1 MPRFAQQV
9 ALVTGGGTGIGAAT
23 SLMFAEEGA
32 AVAVNYSRS
41 RSEAEAVVASIEATG
56 GRAMVVKADVSDDDQ
71 VCAMVDEVV
80 ATLGCLDI
88 LVNNAGTTERVPY
101 TDLDG
106 MTDLAWDRIM
116 AVNAKGT
123 FLCSRAGIKAMKH
136 QGSGQIINTTSISA
150 YTGQGS
156 CIAYSASK
164 AAIINITRALAVSHA
179 PDIRVNAVA
188 PGVVETR
195 WIEGM
200 EEFTEPHREATPMK
214 RLATP
219 EDVALAVFGLAVNE
233 FITGKT
239 LVVDGGRSLVC

>member
-1 MPRFAQQV
+1 
-9 ALVTGGGTGIGAAT
+9 
-23 SLMFAEEGA
+23 MFASEGA
-32 AVAVNYSRS
+32 DVVVNYSRS
-41 RSEAEAVVASIEATG
+41 AGDAESAVAEIEAAG
-56 GRAMVVKADVSDDDQ
+56 NRAIAVKADVSDDRQ
-71 VCAMVDEVV
+71 ARALIAS
-80 ATLGCLDI
+80 ATEAFGRLDI

-101 TDLDG
+101 GDLEG
-106 MTDLAWDRIM
+106 MTDELWDRIM

-123 FLCSRAGIKAMKH
+123 FLCSRAAIVEMRKNG
-136 QGSGQIINTTSISA
+136 GGQIINTTSISG

-164 AAIINITRALAVSHA
+164 AAVINITRALAISQA
-179 PDIRVNAVA
+179 PDIRVNAVS

-200 EEFTEPHREATPMK
+200 EEFTEPHRQATPLK

-219 EDVALAVFGLAVNE
+219 EDVAIAIFGLAINE

-239 LVVDGGRSLVC
+239 LVVDGGRTLVN

>member
-1 MPRFAQQV
+1 MTKFAQQV
-9 ALVTGGGTGIGAAT
+9 ALVTGGGTGIGEAT
-23 SLMFAEEGA
+23 CLMFAEEGA

-41 RSEAEAVVASIEATG
+41 KTEAEAVVAKIESSG
-56 GRAMVVKADVSDDDQ
+56 GRAVAVQADVSDNGQ
-71 VCAMVDEVV
+71 VCAMVDEVM
-80 ATLGCLDI
+80 ATFGRLDI
-88 LVNNAGTTERVPY
+88 VVNNGGTTERVQY

-106 MTDLAWDRIM
+106 MTEQAWDRIM

-123 FLCSRAGIKAMKH
+123 FLCSRAAIKVMKE

-164 AAIINITRALAVSHA
+164 AAIINITRALAISQA
-179 PDIRVNAVA
+179 PQIRVNAVA

-219 EDVALAVFGLAVNE
+219 EDVALAIFGLAVNE

>member
-1 MPRFAQQV
+1 MTKFAQQV
-9 ALVTGGGTGIGAAT
+9 ALVTGGGTGIGEAT

-41 RSEAEAVVASIEATG
+41 KDEAEAVVSKIESSG
-56 GRAMVVKADVSDDDQ
+56 GRAVAVQADVSDDGQ

-80 ATLGCLDI
+80 ATFGRLDI
-88 LVNNAGTTERVPY
+88 LVNNGGTTERVQY

-106 MTDLAWDRIM
+106 MTEQAWDRIM

-123 FLCSRAGIKAMKH
+123 FLCSRAAIKVMKE

-164 AAIINITRALAVSHA
+164 AAIINITRALAISQA
-179 PDIRVNAVA
+179 PQIRVNAVA

-200 EEFTEPHREATPMK
+200 EEVTEPHREATPMK

-219 EDVALAVFGLAVNE
+219 EDVALAIFGLAVNE

>member
-41 RSEAEAVVASIEATG
+41 RSEAEAVVASIEAAG

-80 ATLGCLDI
+80 ATLGRLDI

-123 FLCSRAGIKAMKH
+123 FLCSRAAIKAMKH

-188 PGVVETR
+188 PGVVKTR

>member
-1 MPRFAQQV
+1 MTRFAQQV
-9 ALVTGGGTGIGAAT
+9 ALVTGGGTGIGEAV
-23 SLMFAEEGA
+23 SLLLAEEGA

-41 RSEAEAVVASIEATG
+41 QAEAEAVVAKIEKTG
-56 GRAMVVKADVSDDDQ
+56 GRAMAIQADVSRDDQ
-71 VCAMVDEVV
+71 VCAMVDKVV
-80 ATLGCLDI
+80 ETLGRLDI

-123 FLCSRAGIKAMKH
+123 FLCSRAAIKAMKI

-164 AAIINITRALAVSHA
+164 AAIINITRALAVSQA
-179 PDIRVNAVA
+179 PEIRVNAVA

-200 EEFTEPHREATPMK
+200 EEFTDPHREATPMG

-219 EDVALAVFGLAVNE
+219 EDVALAVFGLAINE

>member
-1 MPRFAQQV
+1 MTKFAQQV
-9 ALVTGGGTGIGAAT
+9 AWVTGGGTGIGEAT

-41 RSEAEAVVASIEATG
+41 KDEAEAVVSKIESSG
-56 GRAMVVKADVSDDDQ
+56 GRAVAVQADVSDDGQ

-80 ATLGCLDI
+80 ATFGRLDI
-88 LVNNAGTTERVPY
+88 LVNNGGTTERVQY

-106 MTDLAWDRIM
+106 MTEQAWDRIM

-123 FLCSRAGIKAMKH
+123 FLCSRAAIKVMKE

-164 AAIINITRALAVSHA
+164 AAIINITRALAISQA
-179 PDIRVNAVA
+179 PEIRVNAVA

-219 EDVALAVFGLAVNE
+219 KDVALAIFGLAVNE

>member
-1 MPRFAQQV
+1 MARFSEQV
-9 ALVTGGGTGIGAAT
+9 ALVTGGGTGIGEAT
-23 SLMFAEEGA
+23 CLMFAEEGA
-32 AVAVNYSRS
+32 AVVVNYSRS
-41 RSEAEAVVASIEATG
+41 RAEAEAVVANIEKAG
-56 GRAMVVKADVSDDDQ
+56 GRAVALQADVSEDDQ
-71 VCAMVDEVV
+71 VSTMVDEAV
-80 ATLGCLDI
+80 ATFGRLDI
-88 LVNNAGTTERVPY
+88 LVNNAGITDRVQY

-106 MTDLAWDRIM
+106 MTEQAWDRIM

-123 FLCSRAGIKAMKH
+123 FLCSRAAIKAMKK

-156 CIAYSASK
+156 CMAYSASK
-164 AAIINITRALAVSHA
+164 AAIINITRALAISQA

-219 EDVALAVFGLAVNE
+219 EDVALAIFGLAVNE

>member
-1 MPRFAQQV
+1 MTKFALQV
-9 ALVTGGGTGIGAAT
+9 ALVTGGGTGIGEAT
-23 SLMFAEEGA
+23 CLMFAEEGA

-41 RSEAEAVVASIEATG
+41 KTEAEAVVAKIESSG
-56 GRAMVVKADVSDDDQ
+56 GRAVAVQADVSDNGQ
-71 VCAMVDEVV
+71 VCAMVDEVM
-80 ATLGCLDI
+80 ATFGRLDI
-88 LVNNAGTTERVPY
+88 VVNNGGTTERVQY

-106 MTDLAWDRIM
+106 MTEQAWDRIM

-123 FLCSRAGIKAMKH
+123 FLCSRAAIKVMKE

-164 AAIINITRALAVSHA
+164 AAIINITRALAISQA
-179 PDIRVNAVA
+179 PQIRVNAVA

-219 EDVALAVFGLAVNE
+219 KDVALAIFGLAVNE

>member
-1 MPRFAQQV
+1 MTRFPGQV
-9 ALVTGGGTGIGAAT
+9 ALVTGGGTGIGEAT
-23 SLMFAEEGA
+23 CLMFAREGA

-41 RSEAEAVVASIEATG
+41 QSEAEAVVGEIEKAG
-56 GRAMVVKADVSDDDQ
+56 GRAIAVKADVADDGQ
-71 VCAMVDEVV
+71 VCAMVDAVV
-80 ATLGCLDI
+80 ETLGRLDI

-106 MTDLAWDRIM
+106 MTEQAWDRIM

-123 FLCSRAGIKAMKH
+123 FLCSRAAIKAMQK
-136 QGSGQIINTTSISA
+136 QGSGQIINTTSVSA

-164 AAIINITRALAVSHA
+164 AAIINITRALAVSQA
-179 PDIRVNAVA
+179 PAIRVNAVS

-200 EEFTEPHREATPMK
+200 EEFADPHREATPMK

-219 EDVALAVFGLAVNE
+219 EDIALAIFGLAINE

-239 LVVDGGRSLVC
+239 LVVDGGRTLVN

>member
-1 MPRFAQQV
+1 MTRFAQQV
-9 ALVTGGGTGIGAAT
+9 ALVTGGGTGIGEAV
-23 SLMFAEEGA
+23 SLLLAEEGA

-41 RSEAEAVVASIEATG
+41 QAEAEAVVAKIEKTG
-56 GRAMVVKADVSDDDQ
+56 GRAMAVQADVSRDDQ
-71 VCAMVDEVV
+71 VCAMVDNVV
-80 ATLGCLDI
+80 ETLGRLDI

-123 FLCSRAGIKAMKH
+123 FLCSRAAIKAMKI

-164 AAIINITRALAVSHA
+164 AAIINITRALAVSQA
-179 PDIRVNAVA
+179 PEIRVNAVA

-200 EEFTEPHREATPMK
+200 EEFTDPHREATPMG

-219 EDVALAVFGLAVNE
+219 EDVALAVFGLAINE

>member
-1 MPRFAQQV
+1 MTKFAQQV
-9 ALVTGGGTGIGAAT
+9 ALVTGGGTGIGEAT

-41 RSEAEAVVASIEATG
+41 KDEAEAVVSKIESSG
-56 GRAMVVKADVSDDDQ
+56 GRAVAVQADVSDDGQ

-80 ATLGCLDI
+80 ATFGRLDI
-88 LVNNAGTTERVPY
+88 LVNNGGTTERVQY

-106 MTDLAWDRIM
+106 MTEQAWDRIM

-123 FLCSRAGIKAMKH
+123 FLCSRAAIKVMKE

-164 AAIINITRALAVSHA
+164 AAIINITRALAISQA
-179 PDIRVNAVA
+179 PEIRVNAVA

-219 EDVALAVFGLAVNE
+219 KDVALAIFGLAVNE

>member
-1 MPRFAQQV
+1 MTRFAQQV
-9 ALVTGGGTGIGAAT
+9 ALVTGGGTGIGEAV
-23 SLMFAEEGA
+23 SLLLAEEGA

-41 RSEAEAVVASIEATG
+41 QAEAEAVVAKIEKTG
-56 GRAMVVKADVSDDDQ
+56 GRAMAVQADVSRDDQ
-71 VCAMVDEVV
+71 VCAMVDNVV
-80 ATLGCLDI
+80 ETLGRLNI

-123 FLCSRAGIKAMKH
+123 FLCSRAAIKAMKI

-164 AAIINITRALAVSHA
+164 AAIINITRALAVSQA
-179 PDIRVNAVA
+179 PEIRVNAVA

-200 EEFTEPHREATPMK
+200 EEFTDPHREATPMG

-219 EDVALAVFGLAVNE
+219 EDVALAVFGLAINE